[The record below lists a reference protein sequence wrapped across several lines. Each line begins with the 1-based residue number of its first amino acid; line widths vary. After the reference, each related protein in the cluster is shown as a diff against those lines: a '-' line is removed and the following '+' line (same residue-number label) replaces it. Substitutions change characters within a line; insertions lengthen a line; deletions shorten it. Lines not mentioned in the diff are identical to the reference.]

1 MITPA
6 FVFTI
11 FMLTL
16 GPIKTVPAWCTDQE
30 YVRNDPCPRFG
41 SDGAD
46 IARASQLQHTVED
59 MNSRVDFGRPTFVST

>member
-16 GPIKTVPAWCTDQE
+16 GPIKTVPAFFAMTQDQSPAA
-30 YVRNDPCPRFG
+30 VRALAVKG
-41 SDGAD
+41 T
-46 IARASQLQHTVED
+46 TVAT
-59 MNSRVDFGRPTFVST
+59 PLPW

>member
-1 MITPA
+1 MGGIA
-6 FVFTI
+6 YG
-11 FMLTL
+11 LRRL
-16 GPIKTVPAWCTDQE
+16 SKGAQEASAPAWCTDQE